1 VIYINWCN
9 HLLLW
14 DFCMI
19 LIWSYLASNL
29 VPICSSIW
37 PFDFQ
42 AQFSKVLCICIH
54 EIILLEIQETIWG
67 TWIPLPSSMTLHQH
81 LEFIM
86 WMMLKLVFELESHTQ
101 EVSLGVSSLLFQ
113 FKSMFISLEYK
124 SIFPYNVIMYHV
136 SKGWLI
142 ILWMTTLSLAWRG
155 WYVSMFYFCDNVRLV
170 TW

>member
-1 VIYINWCN
+1 MYINWCN

-29 VPICSSIW
+29 VPIYSSIW

-42 AQFSKVLCICIH
+42 ARFSKVLRICIH
-54 EIILLEIQETIWG
+54 EIILLEIQKTIWG

-86 WMMLKLVFELESHTQ
+86 WMMLKLVFELESHAQ
-101 EVSLGVSSLLFQ
+101 EVSLGASSLLFQ
-113 FKSMFISLEYK
+113 FQSMFTSLECKACYYTISLCT
-124 SIFPYNVIMYHV
+124 MYQ
-136 SKGWLI
+136 KGWLI
-142 ILWMTTLSLAWRG
+142 ILWMTTFDLAWRG
-155 WYVSMFYFCDNVRLV
+155 WYVSMFYFCDTVRLV
-170 TW
+170 T